1 MIDLLMLN
9 PGAQAGPLVR
19 ALEAGNGSYQILT
32 TAGQMFAYPP
42 GLNILDLNSSPWDRS
57 KIYKSA
63 LSWTTGGQRWLDG
76 LDNQIL
82 LHNKPVADRTEHYL
96 TSKFKSELGK
106 LFNTISYKGQHV
118 IIDAFVYKDA
128 KWNLIKDQT
137 LPFFIDGVESA
148 FAFLDSI
155 GIQNGPCQVFIEPQG
170 KAMIRM
176 VPKDLGT
183 ANISTR
189 SFIDIWPTILS
200 LEEAKPASAKL
211 AFYSWIVRTGPAKQF
226 QLDNGL

>member
-19 ALEAGNGSYQILT
+19 ALEAGNVSYQILT

-42 GLNILDLNSSPWDRS
+42 GLNILDLNTSPWDRS

-63 LSWTTGGQRWLDG
+63 LSWTNGGQRWLDS
-76 LDNQIL
+76 LDDQIV
-82 LHNKPVADRTEHYL
+82 LHNKPVIDRAEHYL
-96 TSKFKSELGK
+96 SNKFEFELGK

-118 IIDAFVYKDA
+118 IIDAFVYKNA
-128 KWNLIKDQT
+128 KWNVIKDQT
-137 LPFFIDGVESA
+137 LPFFINGVESA
-148 FAFLDSI
+148 FTFLDSV
-155 GIQNGPCQVFIEPQG
+155 GILNGPCQVFIEPSG
-170 KAMIRM
+170 KSMIRM
-176 VPKDLGT
+176 VPKALGPV
-183 ANISTR
+183 NISTR

-200 LEEAKPASAKL
+200 LEDTKPASARL

-226 QLDNGL
+226 QLEIGT